1 MIEVKILVDDID
13 YDSVADLLMPIV
25 GDKLQEKGG
34 IVGKLGSKKERLSGV
49 AHKVLGKMSQEKKDQ
64 TVVNLA
70 TKKHDLIIEKISGLV
85 AKKGIGVKIKDVSIR
100 KV

>member
-1 MIEVKILVDDID
+1 MIEVRLLVDDID

-34 IVGKLGSKKERLSGV
+34 IVGKLGSKQDKLSHV
-49 AHKVLGKMSQEKKDQ
+49 AHKVLGKMSKEKKDQ

-70 TKKHDLIIEKISGLV
+70 VKKHDLIIEKLSAIV
-85 AKKGIGVKIKDVSIR
+85 KKKGIGIKIHDVSVR
-100 KV
+100 KL